1 LDDNKTKVN
10 IQNRKTIQQ
19 SELDMSSFIL
29 AIDQG
34 TTSSRA
40 ILFDRQGQVAAVAQQ
55 EFAQHFPHDG
65 WIEHNPEDIWE
76 TVVAT
81 CRDVMRNADISAEQ
95 IDGIGITNQRETTI
109 LWDRKTGKPLYNAI
123 VWQDRR
129 TSDLC
134 QSLRDKGHTDVVQA
148 KTGLLI
154 DPYFSATKLGWVLDN
169 VEGAR
174 ERAEQG
180 ELAFGTVDS
189 FLIWRLT
196 GGQQH
201 VTDATNASRTA
212 LFNIH
217 TQEWDEELLTLFN
230 IPANLLPEVKDSSD
244 DFGTTEAHWLGASL
258 PIAGVAGDQ
267 QAALVG
273 QACFQP
279 GMGKSTYG
287 TGCFMIVNTGETPS
301 LSRNRL
307 LTTIGYR
314 LNGKPTYAMEGS
326 IFVAGATVQWLRDGL
341 NLFADASETE
351 ALAQETRSGHSVYLV
366 PAFTGLGAP
375 HWDPKARGAI
385 FGLTRDT
392 GIAEI
397 VAAGLQAVCYQ
408 TRDLQ
413 HCMNDD
419 MEAPPGTLRVDGG
432 MVKNSWVMQFLADM
446 LGVQVDRPTILET
459 TALGAAYLAGLRLG
473 WYQTLEEIEQLWR
486 CEKSFLP
493 EMEES
498 TREEL
503 YQGWLDA
510 VSRVRSS

>member
-1 LDDNKTKVN
+1 MT
-10 IQNRKTIQQ
+10 
-19 SELDMSSFIL
+19 SFIL

-40 ILFDRQGQVAAVAQQ
+40 ILFDRQGQIAAVAQQ
-55 EFAQHFPHDG
+55 EFPQHFPEDG

-76 TVVAT
+76 TVLAT
-81 CRDVMRNADISAEQ
+81 CKEVLVKANISASQ
-95 IDGIGITNQRETTI
+95 VDGVGITNQRETTI
-109 LWDRKTGKPLYNAI
+109 VWDRKTGKPLYNAI

-129 TSDLC
+129 TSELC
-134 QSLRDKGHTDVVQA
+134 QALRDQGHTEEVQA

-154 DPYFSATKLGWVLDN
+154 DPYFSATKLAWILDN

-174 ERAEQG
+174 ERAERG

-196 GGQQH
+196 GGNH

-217 TQEWDEELLTLFN
+217 TQQWDESLLKLYN
-230 IPANLLPEVKDSSD
+230 VPANMLPEVKDSSD
-244 DFGTTEAHWLGASL
+244 DFGNLEASWLGEAL

-287 TGCFMIVNTGETPS
+287 TGCFMIVNTGATAS
-301 LSRNRL
+301 LSQNRL

-314 LNGKPTYAMEGS
+314 INGKPTYAMEGS

-351 ALAQETRSGHSVYLV
+351 ALARETRSGHSVYLV

-419 MEAPPGTLRVDGG
+419 MEAAPKNLRVDGG

-446 LGVQVDRPTILET
+446 LNVQVDRPTILET

-473 WYQTLEEIEQLWR
+473 WYDSLEEIEQLWR
-486 CEKSFLP
+486 CEKSFTP
-493 EMEES
+493 MMDET
-498 TREEL
+498 TREHL
-503 YQGWLDA
+503 YQGWQDA
-510 VSRVRSS
+510 VSRVRSF

>member
-1 LDDNKTKVN
+1 
-10 IQNRKTIQQ
+10 
-19 SELDMSSFIL
+19 MSFIL

-34 TTSSRA
+34 TTSTRA
-40 ILFDRQGQVAAVAQQ
+40 ILFDGEMQVAHTAQQ
-55 EFAQHFPHDG
+55 EFPQYFPQAGWVEHD
-65 WIEHNPEDIWE
+65 PEEIWSSTLE
-76 TVVAT
+76 V
-81 CRDVMRNADISAEQ
+81 CRRVISEQGISASD
-95 IDGIGITNQRETTI
+95 ITAIGITNQRETTVV
-109 LWDRKTGKPLYNAI
+109 WDRETGQAIHKAI

-129 TSDLC
+129 TSAICEELRTAGHGDLVH
-134 QSLRDKGHTDVVQA
+134 KT
-148 KTGLLI
+148 TGLLL
-154 DPYFSATKLGWVLDN
+154 DPYFSGTKVKWILDT
-169 VEGAR
+169 VPGAR
-174 ERAEQG
+174 SRAAEG
-180 ELAFGTVDS
+180 KLMFGTVDS

-196 GGQQH
+196 GGAAH

-217 TQEWDEELLTLFN
+217 DQTWDEELLALFDV
-230 IPANLLPEVKDSSD
+230 PANMLPEVNDSSD
-244 DFGTTEAHWLGASL
+244 DFGTVEAHWLGAPL

-273 QACFQP
+273 QACFKP

-287 TGCFMIVNTGETPS
+287 TGCFMIVNTGETAS
-301 LSRNRL
+301 VSRNRL

-314 LNGKPTYAMEGS
+314 INGKPTYAMEGS

-351 ALAQETRSGHSVYLV
+351 ALAQKTRSGHSVYLV

-419 MEAPPGTLRVDGG
+419 MEAAPGNLRVDGG

-446 LGVQVDRPTILET
+446 LN
-459 TALGAAYLAGLRLG
+459 
-473 WYQTLEEIEQLWR
+473 
-486 CEKSFLP
+486 
-493 EMEES
+493 
-498 TREEL
+498 
-503 YQGWLDA
+503 
-510 VSRVRSS
+510 